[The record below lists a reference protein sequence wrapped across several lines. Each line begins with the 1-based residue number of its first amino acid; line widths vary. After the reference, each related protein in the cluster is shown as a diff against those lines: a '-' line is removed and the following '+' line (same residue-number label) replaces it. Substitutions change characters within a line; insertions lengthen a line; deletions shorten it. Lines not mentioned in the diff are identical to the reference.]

1 MKIRWGR
8 VIFVVATG
16 VAVGAAVMLWQR
28 GQPRRNALQEV
39 SKLAV
44 NLENNRGAELLNNI
58 LIPLAVQSRT
68 QTEQQEFITK
78 VLADE
83 ISPAG
88 VAALKRQAEFGPL
101 KIIFPNEAPAWC
113 SQAGVNVDQCV
124 AFKMERA
131 GIRAEVVMLHEGQN
145 YRVIRCNNVKQMS
158 GI

>member
-68 QTEQQEFITK
+68 QSEQAEFIVK
-78 VLADE
+78 ALADE

-88 VAALKRQAEFGPL
+88 VESLKRQAEFGPL
-101 KIIFPNEAPAWC
+101 KSIFPKEAPDWC
-113 SQAGVNVDQCV
+113 LQAGVDVNECV
-124 AFKMERA
+124 AFKMERV
-131 GIRAEVVMLHEGQN
+131 GIRAEVVMLREGQT
-145 YRVIRCNNVKQMS
+145 YRIVRCNNVKQMA
-158 GI
+158 GT